1 MGDIAVMGYASSQ
14 QSTKSKVHAFREKA
28 EKAKL
33 KASITSERIAKKLFE
48 DAAQQWDDLAD
59 KLEKYG
65 RPY

>member
-1 MGDIAVMGYASSQ
+1 MGVDAVMGYASNNQ
-14 QSTKSKVHAFREKA
+14 TMKSKVHAFREKA

-33 KASITSERIAKKLFE
+33 KAAVTSELIAKKLFE